1 MSDKGI
7 LNFFDLPEICDTHD
21 LPVTSVDTLRFRII
35 RDLRK
40 LAHYT
45 TLYSTIESK
54 TLDKIAYLASIFFRS
69 RSDSSVPFSPE
80 AVLFCLQ
87 RNVYPTGCFNFW
99 HGNEVA

>member
-45 TLYSTIESK
+45 TLYSTTESK
-54 TLDKIAYLASIFFRS
+54 TLDKIAYLASIFLLS
-69 RSDSSVPFSPE
+69 RSDSSPPLLPGSGV
-80 AVLFCLQ
+80 VLSSKESF
-87 RNVYPTGCFNFW
+87 
-99 HGNEVA
+99 H